1 MFQRLLI
8 IALFVVVAILLVRSI
23 ANWFNRGG
31 WIGRGQ
37 SEIKGSWTVVE
48 PLGRLGKAAEN
59 ILKSS
64 LRLEDEHVVRK
75 VAVLF
80 DVAHRTVGNLPLDSA
95 ELRILADEASEP
107 IRDVLYRD
115 EAVYAPGWLL
125 FAADRVQ
132 DVHPDMYAYE
142 VKRLTLSAYREVFPS
157 DGETVL
163 PPERTLAPVAYG
175 TPPAV
180 GDRYGH
186 LGSLGAE
193 YTRDA
198 AYIALLECPAEMLPD
213 EAMLPLLQLLLRT
226 EDEPV
231 PDGETPVD
239 ELLARYD
246 DRLYASAVHVMNR
259 PGPAAAARPPAS
271 DGMDGPAAKAAPD
284 GSTPP
289 DGSTAPDGQSGPSG
303 PPRSG
308 AYSPALFRLIGAW
321 PRSSAEPL
329 FRAAFESGWN
339 DCARFMPESGWAQD
353 LKAVFRDSPYGAPA

>member
-8 IALFVVVAILLVRSI
+8 VALFVVVAILLVRSI

-37 SEIKGSWTVVE
+37 SEIKGTWAVVE

-59 ILKSS
+59 TLKSS
-64 LRLEDEHVVRK
+64 LRLEDEHDLKK

-80 DVAHRTVGNLPLDSA
+80 DVAHRTVGDLPLDSA
-95 ELRILADEASEP
+95 ELRALADEASEP
-107 IRDVLYRD
+107 IRALLYRD
-115 EAVYAPGWLL
+115 EALHAPGWLL

-132 DVHPDMYAYE
+132 DAHPDMYAYE
-142 VKRLTLSAYREVFPS
+142 VKRLTLAAYREVFPS

-163 PPERTLAPVAYG
+163 PPERILAPVACG
-175 TPPAV
+175 APPAV

-193 YTRDA
+193 YTRDT
-198 AYIALLECPAEMLPD
+198 AYVSLLECPAEALPD
-213 EAMLPLLQLLLRT
+213 EAMVPLLQLLFLT

-239 ELLARYD
+239 KLLARYG
-246 DRLYASAVHVMNR
+246 DRLYAAAVYVMIRTESAAK
-259 PGPAAAARPPAS
+259 GGPPAQ
-271 DGMDGPAAKAAPD
+271 DGKDGPGGPVGSAKPD
-284 GSTPP
+284 
-289 DGSTAPDGQSGPSG
+289 AESG
-303 PPRSG
+303 PPGQPWPG

-339 DCARFMPESGWAQD
+339 DCARFLPESGWARD
-353 LKAVFRDSPYGAPA
+353 LKAVFRDSPYGAPAQDG

>member
-37 SEIKGSWTVVE
+37 SEIKGSWAVVE
-48 PLGRLGKAAEN
+48 PLGRLGKTAEN
-59 ILKSS
+59 TLKSS
-64 LRLEDEHVVRK
+64 LKLEDEEDLQK

-80 DVAHRTVGNLPLDSA
+80 DVAHRTVQSLPFDAA
-95 ELRILADEASEP
+95 ELRILADGASEP
-107 IRDVLYRD
+107 IRAVLYRD

-142 VKRLTLSAYREVFPS
+142 VKRLTLTAYREVFPS

-175 TPPAV
+175 TPPPA
-180 GDRYGH
+180 GDQYSH

-193 YTRDA
+193 YARDA
-198 AYIALLECPAEMLPD
+198 AYVSLLECPAEALPD
-213 EAMLPLLQLLLRT
+213 EAMVPLLQLLHRM

-231 PDGETPVD
+231 TDGEIPVD

-246 DRLYASAVHVMNR
+246 DRLYAAAVHAMIR
-259 PGPAAAARPPAS
+259 PEPAATAGPPAS
-271 DGMDGPAAKAAPD
+271 DG
-284 GSTPP
+284 PP
-289 DGSTAPDGQSGPSG
+289 ESSGPSG
-303 PPRSG
+303 PTGPSGPARPG

-339 DCARFMPESGWAQD
+339 DCARFLPESGWAQD

>member
-8 IALFVVVAILLVRSI
+8 VALFVVVAILLVRSI

-37 SEIKGSWTVVE
+37 SEIKGTWAVVE

-59 ILKSS
+59 TLKSS
-64 LRLEDEHVVRK
+64 LRLEDENDLKK
-75 VAVLF
+75 VAVRF
-80 DVAHRTVGNLPLDSA
+80 DVAHRTVGDLPLDSA
-95 ELRILADEASEP
+95 ELRALADEASEP
-107 IRDVLYRD
+107 IRALLYRD
-115 EAVYAPGWLL
+115 EALHAPGWLL

-142 VKRLTLSAYREVFPS
+142 VKRLTLAAYREVFPS

-163 PPERTLAPVAYG
+163 PPERILAPVAYG

-193 YTRDA
+193 YTRDT
-198 AYIALLECPAEMLPD
+198 AYVSLLACPAEALPD
-213 EAMLPLLQLLLRT
+213 EAMVPLLQLLFTT

-231 PDGETPVD
+231 PDGETPV
-239 ELLARYD
+239 EKLLARYG
-246 DRLYASAVHVMNR
+246 DRLYAAAVYVMIRPESAAKGGSPAQDGKDGP
-259 PGPAAAARPPAS
+259 PGPPWP
-271 DGMDGPAAKAAPD
+271 
-284 GSTPP
+284 
-289 DGSTAPDGQSGPSG
+289 
-303 PPRSG
+303 G

-339 DCARFMPESGWAQD
+339 DCARFLPESGWARD

>member
-8 IALFVVVAILLVRSI
+8 IALFIVVAILLVRSI

-31 WIGRGQ
+31 WIGRGH
-37 SEIKGSWTVVE
+37 SEIKGSWAVVE

-59 ILKSS
+59 TLKSS
-64 LRLEDEHVVRK
+64 LKLEGEEDLQK

-80 DVAHRTVGNLPLDSA
+80 DVAHRTVQSLPLDAA
-95 ELRILADEASEP
+95 ELRILADGASEP
-107 IRDVLYRD
+107 IRAVLYRD
-115 EAVYAPGWLL
+115 EALYAPGWLL

-142 VKRLTLSAYREVFPS
+142 VKRLTLTTYREVFPS

-175 TPPAV
+175 TPPPV
-180 GDRYGH
+180 GDQYGH

-198 AYIALLECPAEMLPD
+198 VYVSLLECPAEALPD
-213 EAMLPLLQLLLRT
+213 EAMAPLLQLLFKT

-231 PDGETPVD
+231 PDGETTVD
-239 ELLARYD
+239 ELLARYG
-246 DRLYASAVHVMNR
+246 DRLYAAAVHSMNR
-259 PGPAAAARPPAS
+259 SESSAPAGSSAS
-271 DGMDGPAAKAAPD
+271 DGQPEPAGP
-284 GSTPP
+284 G
-289 DGSTAPDGQSGPSG
+289 GPNG
-303 PPRSG
+303 PPRPG

-329 FRAAFESGWN
+329 FRAALESGWN
-339 DCARFMPESGWAQD
+339 DCARFLPESGWARD
-353 LKAVFRDSPYGAPA
+353 LKAVFQDSPYGAPA

>member
-8 IALFVVVAILLVRSI
+8 IALFVVVAILLVRTI

-37 SEIKGSWTVVE
+37 SEIKGSWAVVE

-59 ILKSS
+59 TLKSS
-64 LRLEDEHVVRK
+64 LKLEDGDDLQK

-80 DVAHRTVGNLPLDSA
+80 DVAHRTVHSLPLDAA

-107 IRDVLYRD
+107 IRGVLYRD

-125 FAADRVQ
+125 FAADLVQ
-132 DVHPDMYAYE
+132 DAHPAMYAYE
-142 VKRLTLSAYREVFPS
+142 VKRLTLTAYRKVFPS
-157 DGETVL
+157 DEETVL

-175 TPPAV
+175 TPPPV
-180 GDRYGH
+180 GDQYGH
-186 LGSLGAE
+186 LGGLGAE

-198 AYIALLECPAEMLPD
+198 AYVSLLECPVEALPD
-213 EAMLPLLQLLLRT
+213 EAMVPLLQLLFKT

-231 PDGETPVD
+231 PDGETQVD
-239 ELLARYD
+239 ELLARYE
-246 DRLYASAVHVMNR
+246 DRLYTAAVHVMIR
-259 PGPAAAARPPAS
+259 PESSASARPPAT
-271 DGMDGPAAKAAPD
+271 DGKTRPPA
-284 GSTPP
+284 T
-289 DGSTAPDGQSGPSG
+289 DGQSGPPGS
-303 PPRSG
+303 PRPG
-308 AYSPALFRLIGAW
+308 AYSPALFRVIGAW

-329 FRAAFESGWN
+329 FRAALESGWN
-339 DCARFMPESGWAQD
+339 DCARFLPESGWARD

>member
-8 IALFVVVAILLVRSI
+8 VALFVVVAILLVRTI

-37 SEIKGSWTVVE
+37 SEIKGGWAVVE

-59 ILKSS
+59 TMKSS
-64 LRLEDEHVVRK
+64 LRIEDEDDLRK

-80 DVAHRTVGNLPLDSA
+80 DVTHRTVRNLPLDAA
-95 ELRILADEASEP
+95 ELRTLADGASEP
-107 IRDVLYRD
+107 VRAVLYRD
-115 EAVYAPGWLL
+115 EAVHAPGWLL

-186 LGSLGAE
+186 LGSLDAE
-193 YTRDA
+193 YTRDE
-198 AYIALLECPAEMLPD
+198 AYVSLLECPVEMLPD
-213 EAMLPLLQLLLRT
+213 EAMAPLLQLLFKT
-226 EDEPV
+226 EDKPV

-246 DRLYASAVHVMNR
+246 DRLYAAAVYAMIR
-259 PGPAAAARPPAS
+259 TEPAATAGPAGPHGS
-271 DGMDGPAAKAAPD
+271 DG
-284 GSTPP
+284 PP
-289 DGSTAPDGQSGPSG
+289 GPSG
-303 PPRSG
+303 PPRPG
-308 AYSPALFRLIGAW
+308 TYSPALFRLIGAW

-329 FRAAFESGWN
+329 FRAALESGWN
-339 DCARFMPESGWAQD
+339 DCARFLPESGWAQD

>member
-8 IALFVVVAILLVRSI
+8 IALFVVVAILLIRSI

-37 SEIKGSWTVVE
+37 SEIKGSWAVVE
-48 PLGRLGKAAEN
+48 PLGRLGKAAEHT
-59 ILKSS
+59 LKSS
-64 LRLEDEHVVRK
+64 LKLEDDKDVKK

-80 DVAHRTVGNLPLDSA
+80 DVAHRTVQNLPLDA
-95 ELRILADEASEP
+95 DELRVLAEGASEP
-107 IRDVLYRD
+107 VRAVLYRD

-175 TPPAV
+175 TPPPV
-180 GDRYGH
+180 GDQYGH

-198 AYIALLECPAEMLPD
+198 AYVSLLECPAEALPD
-213 EAMLPLLQLLLRT
+213 EAMVPLLQLLFKT

-231 PDGETPVD
+231 PDGGTTVD
-239 ELLARYD
+239 DLLARYD
-246 DRLYASAVHVMNR
+246 DRLYAAAVHAMNR
-259 PGPAAAARPPAS
+259 QKPAATA
-271 DGMDGPAAKAAPD
+271 GPSAPD
-284 GSTPP
+284 GP
-289 DGSTAPDGQSGPSG
+289 DGPSG
-303 PPRSG
+303 PPRPG

-329 FRAAFESGWN
+329 FRAALESGWN
-339 DCARFMPESGWAQD
+339 DCARFLPESGWARD

>member
-37 SEIKGSWTVVE
+37 SEIKGSWAVVE

-64 LRLEDEHVVRK
+64 LRLEDEHDVRK
-75 VAVLF
+75 MAVLF
-80 DVAHRTVGNLPLDSA
+80 DVAHRTVRDLPLDSA

-107 IRDVLYRD
+107 VRAVLYRD
-115 EAVYAPGWLL
+115 KAVYAPGWLL

-163 PPERTLAPVAYG
+163 PPERILAPVAYG
-175 TPPAV
+175 TPPPV

-198 AYIALLECPAEMLPD
+198 AYVDLLECPADMLPD
-213 EAMLPLLQLLLRT
+213 EAMLPLLQLLFKT

-239 ELLARYD
+239 DLLARYD
-246 DRLYASAVHVMNR
+246 DRLYTAAVCAMIR
-259 PGPAAAARPPAS
+259 PEAAAAARPPAT
-271 DGMDGPAAKAAPD
+271 DE
-284 GSTPP
+284 
-289 DGSTAPDGQSGPSG
+289 PDGQSGPPG
-303 PPRSG
+303 PPRPT

>member
-8 IALFVVVAILLVRSI
+8 IALFVVVAILLVRTI

-37 SEIKGSWTVVE
+37 SEIKGSWAVVE

-64 LRLEDEHVVRK
+64 LKLEGEEDVHK

-80 DVAHRTVGNLPLDSA
+80 DVAHRTVQSLPLDTA
-95 ELRILADEASEP
+95 ELRILAEGASEP
-107 IRDVLYRD
+107 VRALLYRD
-115 EAVYAPGWLL
+115 EALYAPGWLL

-142 VKRLTLSAYREVFPS
+142 AKRLTLTAYREVFPS

-175 TPPAV
+175 TPPPV
-180 GDRYGH
+180 GDQYGH
-186 LGSLGAE
+186 LGRLGAE

-198 AYIALLECPAEMLPD
+198 AYVSLLECPAEALPD
-213 EAMLPLLQLLLRT
+213 EAMAPLLQLLFKT
-226 EDEPV
+226 ENKPV
-231 PDGETPVD
+231 PNGETPVD

-246 DRLYASAVHVMNR
+246 DRLYAAAVHAMNR
-259 PGPAAAARPPAS
+259 PEQAAPAGPRATDGKDGAGRSSGPAEPP
-271 DGMDGPAAKAAPD
+271 
-284 GSTPP
+284 
-289 DGSTAPDGQSGPSG
+289 G
-303 PPRSG
+303 PPRPG

-329 FRAAFESGWN
+329 FRAALESGWN
-339 DCARFMPESGWAQD
+339 DCARFLPESGWAKD
-353 LKAVFRDSPYGAPA
+353 LKAVFRDSPYGAPG

>member
-37 SEIKGSWTVVE
+37 SEIKGTWAVVE
-48 PLGRLGKAAEN
+48 PLGRLGKAAEHT
-59 ILKSS
+59 LKSS
-64 LRLEDEHVVRK
+64 LKLEDDGDVKK

-80 DVAHRTVGNLPLDSA
+80 DVAHRTVRNLPIDSA
-95 ELRILADEASEP
+95 ELQILADGASEP
-107 IRDVLYRD
+107 VRAGLYRD

-142 VKRLTLSAYREVFPS
+142 VKRLTLTAYREVFPS
-157 DGETVL
+157 DVETVL
-163 PPERTLAPVAYG
+163 PPERILAPVAYG
-175 TPPAV
+175 TPPPV
-180 GDRYGH
+180 GDQYGH
-186 LGSLGAE
+186 LGSLGQE

-198 AYIALLECPAEMLPD
+198 AYVSLLECPAEALPD
-213 EAMLPLLQLLLRT
+213 EAMVPLLQLLIKT
-226 EDEPV
+226 EDEPL
-231 PDGETPVD
+231 PDGGTTVD

-246 DRLYASAVHVMNR
+246 DRLYAAAVHAMNR
-259 PGPAAAARPPAS
+259 QKPAATAGSP
-271 DGMDGPAAKAAPD
+271 APD
-284 GSTPP
+284 GRPES
-289 DGSTAPDGQSGPSG
+289 SRPSR
-303 PPRSG
+303 PG
-308 AYSPALFRLIGAW
+308 AYSPALFRLIGTW

-329 FRAAFESGWN
+329 FRAALESGWN
-339 DCARFMPESGWAQD
+339 DCARFLPESGWAQD

>member
-8 IALFVVVAILLVRSI
+8 VALFVVVAILLVRSI

-31 WIGRGQ
+31 WIGRGR
-37 SEIKGSWTVVE
+37 SEIKGTWAVVE

-59 ILKSS
+59 TLKST
-64 LRLEDEHVVRK
+64 LRLDDEDDLRK

-80 DVAHRTVGNLPLDSA
+80 DVAHRTVRNLPLDA
-95 ELRILADEASEP
+95 DELRILAGEAPEP
-107 IRDVLYRD
+107 VRAVLYRD
-115 EAVYAPGWLL
+115 EALHAPGWLL
-125 FAADRVQ
+125 YAADRVQ

-142 VKRLTLSAYREVFPS
+142 VKRLTLTSYREIFPS

-175 TPPAV
+175 TPPPV

-186 LGSLGAE
+186 LAGLGAE

-198 AYIALLECPAEMLPD
+198 AYVSLLECPAETLPD
-213 EAMLPLLQLLLRT
+213 EAMVPLLQLLFRT

-246 DRLYASAVHVMNR
+246 DRLYAAAVYTMIR
-259 PGPAAAARPPAS
+259 PEPAAAARPPAPDTETGRS
-271 DGMDGPAAKAAPD
+271 D
-284 GSTPP
+284 S
-289 DGSTAPDGQSGPSG
+289 SGPSG
-303 PPRSG
+303 PPWPHRPG

-329 FRAAFESGWN
+329 FRAALESGWN
-339 DCARFMPESGWAQD
+339 DCARFLPESGWAQD

>member
-8 IALFVVVAILLVRSI
+8 VALLVVFAILLVRTI

-37 SEIKGSWTVVE
+37 SEIKGSWEVVE
-48 PLGRLGKAAEN
+48 PLGRLGSAAEK
-59 ILKSS
+59 IMKST
-64 LRLEDEHVVRK
+64 LRIEDKDDLQK

-80 DVAHRTVGNLPLDSA
+80 DVAHRAVRNLPLDSA
-95 ELRILADEASEP
+95 DLRTLAVEASES
-107 IRDVLYRD
+107 IHAVLYRG
-115 EAVYAPGWLL
+115 EGIHAPGWLL

-163 PPERTLAPVAYG
+163 PPEQTLAPVACG
-175 TPPAV
+175 TPPEV
-180 GDRYGH
+180 DDKYGH
-186 LGSLGAE
+186 LGNLGAE

-198 AYIALLECPAEMLPD
+198 AYLALLECPAEMLPD
-213 EAMLPLLQLLLRT
+213 EAMVPLLQLLYRT
-226 EDEPV
+226 EDEPL
-231 PDGETPVD
+231 PDGETPVG

-246 DRLYASAVHVMNR
+246 DRLHAAAVNAMNR
-259 PGPAAAARPPAS
+259 PGPAASANP
-271 DGMDGPAAKAAPD
+271 DGPATL
-284 GSTPP
+284 SM
-289 DGSTAPDGQSGPSG
+289 PSR
-303 PPRSG
+303 PA
-308 AYSPALFRLIGAW
+308 AYSPTLFRLIGAW

-339 DCARFMPESGWAQD
+339 DCARFLPESGWARD
-353 LKAVFRDSPYGAPA
+353 LKAVFRDSPYGAPT

>member
-8 IALFVVVAILLVRSI
+8 IALFVIVAILLVRMI

-31 WIGRGQ
+31 WIGRGP

-48 PLGRLGKAAEN
+48 PLGRLGKTAEN
-59 ILKSS
+59 TLKSS
-64 LRLEDEHVVRK
+64 LRLENEDDLRK
-75 VAVLF
+75 VAVRF
-80 DVAHRTVGNLPLDSA
+80 DVAYRTVRDLPLDSA
-95 ELRILADEASEP
+95 ELHALASEASEP
-107 IRDVLYRD
+107 VRAVLYR
-115 EAVYAPGWLL
+115 EESVHAPGWLL

-132 DVHPDMYAYE
+132 DVHPDLYVYE
-142 VKRLTLSAYREVFPS
+142 VKRLTLLAYREVFPS

-175 TPPAV
+175 VPPAV
-180 GDRYGH
+180 GDKYGH

-198 AYIALLECPAEMLPD
+198 AYVSLLECPTDMLPE
-213 EAMLPLLQLLLRT
+213 EAILPLLQLLFNT

-231 PDGETPVD
+231 PDGEIPVD

-246 DRLYASAVHVMNR
+246 ARLYTAAAWTMIQPEPAAGAGPPGSPGSPGR
-259 PGPAAAARPPAS
+259 PGPHRP
-271 DGMDGPAAKAAPD
+271 
-284 GSTPP
+284 
-289 DGSTAPDGQSGPSG
+289 
-303 PPRSG
+303 G

-339 DCARFMPESGWAQD
+339 DCARFLPESGWARD
-353 LKAVFRDSPYGAPA
+353 LKAVFRDSPYGAPI

>member
-8 IALFVVVAILLVRSI
+8 IALFVVVAILLVRTI

-59 ILKSS
+59 TMKSS
-64 LRLEDEHVVRK
+64 LRLEERDDVRK
-75 VAVLF
+75 VAVRF
-80 DVAHRTVGNLPLDSA
+80 DVAHRTIRNLPLDSA

-107 IRDVLYRD
+107 IRASLYQD

-125 FAADRVQ
+125 FAADCVQ
-132 DVHPDMYAYE
+132 DFHPDMYAYE

-157 DGETVL
+157 DGETAL
-163 PPERTLAPVAYG
+163 PPERTLAPVPYG

-186 LGSLGAE
+186 LGNMGTE

-198 AYIALLECPAEMLPD
+198 AFVGLLECPAEMLPD
-213 EAMLPLLQLLLRT
+213 EAMPPLLQLLFKT
-226 EDEPV
+226 EGEPL
-231 PDGETPVD
+231 PEGDTPVD
-239 ELLARYD
+239 ELLARYG
-246 DRLYASAVHVMNR
+246 DRLYAAAVHAMNR
-259 PGPAAAARPPAS
+259 PESAATAGPAAPDEPA
-271 DGMDGPAAKAAPD
+271 
-284 GSTPP
+284 
-289 DGSTAPDGQSGPSG
+289 G
-303 PPRSG
+303 PPWPC
-308 AYSPALFRLIGAW
+308 AYSPALFRLIGGW

-339 DCARFMPESGWAQD
+339 DCARFLPESAWARD

>member
-8 IALFVVVAILLVRSI
+8 IALFVVVAILLVRTI

-37 SEIKGSWTVVE
+37 SEIKGSWAVVE

-64 LRLEDEHVVRK
+64 LKLEGEDDLQK

-80 DVAHRTVGNLPLDSA
+80 DVAHRTVQSLPLDTA
-95 ELRILADEASEP
+95 ELRILADGASEP
-107 IRDVLYRD
+107 IRAVLYRD
-115 EAVYAPGWLL
+115 EALYAPGWLL

-142 VKRLTLSAYREVFPS
+142 VKRLTLTAYREVFPS

-175 TPPAV
+175 APPPV
-180 GDRYGH
+180 GDRYRH
-186 LGSLGAE
+186 LGRLGAE

-198 AYIALLECPAEMLPD
+198 VYVSLLECPAETLPD
-213 EAMLPLLQLLLRT
+213 EAIAPLLQLLFKT

-231 PDGETPVD
+231 RDGETPVD

-246 DRLYASAVHVMNR
+246 DRLYSAAVHAMIR
-259 PGPAAAARPPAS
+259 SESSAPAGSPAS
-271 DGMDGPAAKAAPD
+271 DGQPEPARPD
-284 GSTPP
+284 GSN
-289 DGSTAPDGQSGPSG
+289 G
-303 PPRSG
+303 PPRPG

-329 FRAAFESGWN
+329 FRAALESGWN
-339 DCARFMPESGWAQD
+339 DCARFLPESGWARD
-353 LKAVFRDSPYGAPA
+353 LKTVFRDSPYGAPA

>member
-37 SEIKGSWTVVE
+37 SEIKGSWAVVE
-48 PLGRLGKAAEN
+48 PLGRLGKAAVHT
-59 ILKSS
+59 LKSS
-64 LRLEDEHVVRK
+64 LKLEDENDVKK

-80 DVAHRTVGNLPLDSA
+80 DVAHRTVRSLPLDA
-95 ELRILADEASEP
+95 DELRILADGAPEP
-107 IRDVLYRD
+107 VRAVLYRD

-142 VKRLTLSAYREVFPS
+142 VKRLTLTAYREVFPS

-175 TPPAV
+175 APPPV

-198 AYIALLECPAEMLPD
+198 AYVSLVECPADSLPD
-213 EAMLPLLQLLLRT
+213 EAMVPLLQLLFKT
-226 EDEPV
+226 EDESV

-246 DRLYASAVHVMNR
+246 DRLYAAAVHAMNR
-259 PGPAAAARPPAS
+259 QKPAATAGPPE
-271 DGMDGPAAKAAPD
+271 
-284 GSTPP
+284 
-289 DGSTAPDGQSGPSG
+289 PDGQPEPAGPSGPSG
-303 PPRSG
+303 PPRPG

-329 FRAAFESGWN
+329 FRAALESGWN
-339 DCARFMPESGWAQD
+339 DCTRFLPESGWARD

>member
-64 LRLEDEHVVRK
+64 LRLDDEDDLRK
-75 VAVLF
+75 VAVRF
-80 DVAHRTVGNLPLDSA
+80 DVAHRTFGNLPLDSA

-157 DGETVL
+157 DGETVF

-198 AYIALLECPAEMLPD
+198 AYIALLECPAETLPD
-213 EAMLPLLQLLLRT
+213 EAMLPLLQLLFRT

-246 DRLYASAVHVMNR
+246 DRLYATAVFAMIR
-259 PGPAAAARPPAS
+259 PEPAAADGKDGKAAAARPPA
-271 DGMDGPAAKAAPD
+271 
-284 GSTPP
+284 
-289 DGSTAPDGQSGPSG
+289 PDGQSGPPG
-303 PPRSG
+303 PPRPG

-329 FRAAFESGWN
+329 FRAALESGWN
-339 DCARFMPESGWAQD
+339 DCARFLPESGWGQD
-353 LKAVFRDSPYGAPA
+353 LKAMFRDSPYGAPA

>member
-8 IALFVVVAILLVRSI
+8 IALFVVVAILLVRTI

-37 SEIKGSWTVVE
+37 SEIKGSWAVVE

-64 LRLEDEHVVRK
+64 LKLEGEDDLQK

-80 DVAHRTVGNLPLDSA
+80 DVAHRTVQSLPLDTA
-95 ELRILADEASEP
+95 ELRILADGASEP
-107 IRDVLYRD
+107 IRAVLYRD
-115 EAVYAPGWLL
+115 EALYAPGWLL

-142 VKRLTLSAYREVFPS
+142 VKRLTLTAYREVFPS

-175 TPPAV
+175 TPPPV
-180 GDRYGH
+180 GDQYGH
-186 LGSLGAE
+186 LGRLGAE

-198 AYIALLECPAEMLPD
+198 AYVSLLECPAEALPD
-213 EAMLPLLQLLLRT
+213 EAMVPLLKLLFKT

-231 PDGETPVD
+231 PDGDTPVD

-246 DRLYASAVHVMNR
+246 DRLYAAAVHSMIR
-259 PGPAAAARPPAS
+259 SESSAPAGSPAS
-271 DGMDGPAAKAAPD
+271 DGKSGPPA
-284 GSTPP
+284 T
-289 DGSTAPDGQSGPSG
+289 DGQSGPPGS
-303 PPRSG
+303 PRPG

-329 FRAAFESGWN
+329 FRAALESGWN
-339 DCARFMPESGWAQD
+339 DCARFLPESGWAQD
-353 LKAVFRDSPYGAPA
+353 LKAMFRDSPYGAPA

>member
-1 MFQRLLI
+1 MFQRLLF

-37 SEIKGSWTVVE
+37 SEIKGSWAVVE
-48 PLGRLGKAAEN
+48 PLGRLGRAAEN
-59 ILKSS
+59 ILKST
-64 LRLEDEHVVRK
+64 LRLDDEDDLRK

-80 DVAHRTVGNLPLDSA
+80 DVAHRTIGNLPLDSA
-95 ELRILADEASEP
+95 ELRILADEAP
-107 IRDVLYRD
+107 DPVRAFLYRD
-115 EAVYAPGWLL
+115 EAAHAPGWLL

-132 DVHPDMYAYE
+132 DAHPDMYAYE

-157 DGETVL
+157 DENTVL
-163 PPERTLAPVAYG
+163 PPERVLAPVAYG
-175 TPPAV
+175 TPPEI

-198 AYIALLECPAEMLPD
+198 VYVSLLECPVEMLPD
-213 EAMLPLLQLLLRT
+213 EAMLPLLQLLFRT

-231 PDGETPVD
+231 PDGETPVG

-246 DRLYASAVHVMNR
+246 DRLYTAAVCAMIRAEPDSAAASTEPGKR
-259 PGPAAAARPPAS
+259 SGPGGPA
-271 DGMDGPAAKAAPD
+271 GPN
-284 GSTPP
+284 
-289 DGSTAPDGQSGPSG
+289 GPSG
-303 PPRSG
+303 STGPG

-339 DCARFMPESGWAQD
+339 DCARFLPESGWARD